1 MATPSRD
8 TLTAPFHSTISASL
22 EALLHHRVVDR
33 LWAKDYR
40 LWKPDPKEIR
50 DRLGWLTLH
59 KQMRTHLDDLQR
71 CVAAARN
78 MCIKDVV
85 LLGMGGSSLGPEV
98 LRTTFHPRKQ
108 SPRLWVL
115 DSTVPGWVRKVTASI
130 NPTRTLFLVAS
141 KSGGTIEVL
150 SLFTHFWNLVSK
162 NSTHTCGDHFI
173 AITDPGTSLVQLARD
188 HGFRHTF
195 INPSDIGGRYSVL
208 SLFGLVP
215 AALLGIDIPRLLDRA
230 ADMVDR
236 CAPQTPIDSNP
247 GAYLGAVMGSLAK
260 SGRDKVT
267 IIASPAL
274 ATFGLWVEQLLAEST
289 GKQGTGLIPVAQEPV
304 LPPSAYGHDR
314 LFVYLRLR
322 GDKNEGIDRRIQ
334 KLGHARHP
342 VLQLD
347 LRDRYDLGAEFFRW
361 EFATAV
367 AGHILGI
374 HPFDQPNVQESKDN
388 TNRVLGVFQSTGRLP
403 NQPSRTPKQAAQDLS
418 RHLQAGSYVSILS
431 YTTPSGPFEAAVNRL
446 RHTLVSHYHVTTTF
460 GYGPRYL
467 HSTGQLHKGGP
478 NTGIFLELVDRMTPD
493 LAIPGKPF
501 SFGTLANAQ
510 AAGDLQSLRAH
521 DRHAILVQLG
531 RDPAATVRALATAL
545 TPAQPARRRTTAR
558 TRRRIAHR

>member
-1 MATPSRD
+1 MAPHSKD
-8 TLTAPFHSTISASL
+8 TLTTPFHSSISAAL
-22 EALLHHRVVDR
+22 EALLHNHVVDR
-33 LWAKDYR
+33 LWAKDHR
-40 LWKPDPKEIR
+40 LWKPDPREIC

-59 KQMRTHLDDLQR
+59 DQMRTQLDDLHR
-71 CVAAARN
+71 CAVAAKD
-78 MCIKDVV
+78 MGIKDVV

-98 LRTTFHPRKQ
+98 LRTSFKPQKQ

-115 DSTVPGWVRKVTASI
+115 DSTVPGWVRKVSTSI
-130 NPTRTLFLVAS
+130 NPAKTLFLVAS

-162 NSTHTCGDHFI
+162 KSHKTCGDHFI
-173 AITDPGTSLVQLARD
+173 AITDPGTSLEQLAQD
-188 HGFRHTF
+188 HGFRHSF
-195 INPSDIGGRYSVL
+195 INPPDIGGRYSVL

-215 AALLGIDIPRLLDRA
+215 AALLGIDISRLLDRA
-230 ADMVDR
+230 ADMVRR
-236 CAPQTPIDSNP
+236 CKAPSPIDSNP
-247 GAYLGAVMGSLAK
+247 GAYLGAVMGSLAR

-289 GKQGTGLIPVAQEPV
+289 GKEGTGLIPVAQEPV
-304 LPPSAYGHDR
+304 LAPSAYGNDR

-322 GDKNEGIDRRIQ
+322 GDKNDMLDRRIQ
-334 KLGHARHP
+334 KLGKAQHP
-342 VLQLD
+342 VLQLN

-367 AGHILGI
+367 AGHLLAI

-388 TNRVLGVFQSTGRLP
+388 TKRVLDVYQSTGHLP
-403 NQPSRTPKQAAQDLS
+403 SQQSSTPKQAAYDLVS
-418 RHLQAGSYVSILS
+418 RIQPGAYVSILS
-431 YTTPSGPFEAAVNRL
+431 YTTPSSSFETAIKQL
-446 RHTLVSHYHVTTTF
+446 RRTLVSHYHITTTF

-478 NTGIFLELVDRMTPD
+478 HTGVFLELLDRMTPD

-501 SFGTLANAQ
+501 SFGTLAKAQ

-521 DRHAILVQLG
+521 DRHAILLHAG
-531 RDPAATVRALATAL
+531 RDPVATVKAL
-545 TPAQPARRRTTAR
+545 TAALTAAQPSRKRTAAKKRRRN
-558 TRRRIAHR
+558 RR